1 MQLFSRFTTQ
11 KIRRLHIVFIK
22 PSKYD
27 DDGYVI
33 RHFRGV
39 LPSNTLACLYGLTE
53 AVRRRRMLGEVQIKS
68 TLLDEAINKIPVA
81 KIAKYNRRNDT
92 KVLVC
97 LAGVQ
102 SNQYPRASD
111 LALQFRAAG
120 VTVLLGGFHVSGMLA
135 MFPTIPMDMQHLL
148 AAGVTIVA
156 GEVED
161 HWHEILLDACRDRLQ
176 PLYNFMH
183 DLPDLRQPALPMV
196 NKKYLRQ
203 FAFPNFGTID
213 CSRGC
218 PFNCSFCTIINVQ
231 GRKMRFRDAP
241 QIAATLR
248 RNAQAGINFYFF
260 TDDNFARNK
269 NWEPIF
275 DAIIRLRQEEGIGIT
290 FMMQVDVLSYKIK
303 NFVAKAKAAGCSQVF
318 IGMESTNP
326 KNLQAAGKTQN
337 HAEDFVH
344 LIAAWRH
351 AGVATHVGFIIGFP
365 FDTEASVRDDM
376 HRLMHEIKV
385 DQASFFMLTP
395 LPGSLDH
402 KKMVEAG
409 AALDPDYNTY
419 DSFHESMS
427 HPHLKNGA
435 WTNLYREC
443 WRRFYS
449 FDNMKAIL
457 RRAVPETYWNIFK
470 NFLWYKNAALVEGNH
485 PMVAGFFRLKDR
497 AIRRPGYAIAGRW
510 THLKMRAPEIWRYV
524 KGVVNLLLEM
534 QELWLQTRRR
544 PAFEIKVV
552 QELDHACGHRLKA
565 SWQERLTILEWKR
578 AAAWNRLLASCSRL
592 NVLALGRRQSRREI
606 TRFWQRAYIFLKT
619 GRWYRVSPPR
629 LMLNCLRE
637 AKLAVYFLHSLAT
650 QIKVKEAWR
659 QRRLFATPKTAAH
672 EPVAISL
679 GLPNKVGELKI
690 ALETFFTELGV
701 KIIPAGQSLE
711 SLLGESQG
719 FIQRQSQHI
728 EKAVATYLNGLK
740 GRADFVLLP
749 LAKGLESYHQHFLA
763 GVAQM
768 AQDVA
773 AKLKPLPKIINVPLP
788 RTNTDML
795 RDNLLQLGL
804 LFTDDVT
811 KIQLAYER
819 AVSSVRSRDPLPLW

>member
-1 MQLFSRFTTQ
+1 L
-11 KIRRLHIVFIK
+11 
-22 PSKYD
+22 
-27 DDGYVI
+27 
-33 RHFRGV
+33 
-39 LPSNTLACLYGLTE
+39 
-53 AVRRRRMLGEVQIKS
+53 LGEVQIKT
-68 TLLDEAINKIPVA
+68 TLLDEAIHKIPVT
-81 KIAKYNRRNDT
+81 KIAKLNRRRHT
-92 KVLVC
+92 KALVC

-102 SNQYPRASD
+102 SNQYPRATD
-111 LALQFRAAG
+111 LAMQLRAAG
-120 VTVLLGGFHVSGMLA
+120 VMVLLGGFHVSGMLA
-135 MFPTIPMDMQHLL
+135 MFPTIPGDMQQLL
-148 AAGVTIVA
+148 DAGVTIVA

-176 PLYNFMH
+176 PLYNLMQ

-218 PFNCSFCTIINVQ
+218 PFNCTFCTIINVQ
-231 GRKMRFRDAP
+231 GRKMRSRDAQ
-241 QIAATLR
+241 QIADTLR
-248 RNAQAGINFYFF
+248 RNAHAGINFYFF

-275 DAIIRLRQEEGIGIT
+275 DAIIRLRQDEGIGIN

-337 HAEDFVH
+337 HADDFVH
-344 LIAAWRH
+344 LIAAWHR

-365 FDTEASVRDDM
+365 FDTEESVRDDL

-402 KKMVEAG
+402 KQMVASG
-409 AALDPDYNTY
+409 VALDPDYNTY
-419 DSFHESMS
+419 DSFHESMP
-427 HPHLKNGA
+427 HPQLKNGA

-510 THLKMRAPEIWRYV
+510 AHLKMRAPEIWRYV
-524 KGVVNLLLEM
+524 KGVVNLLFEM

-544 PAFEIKVV
+544 PAFEIRVV
-552 QELDHACGHRLKA
+552 QELDQLKA

-578 AAAWNRLLASCSRL
+578 AAAWNRLLARCNRL
-592 NVLALGRRQSRREI
+592 NVLALRRQSRREI
-606 TRFWQRAYIFLKT
+606 TRSWQRAYIFLKT

-629 LMLNCLRE
+629 LALNFLRE
-637 AKLAVYFLHSLAT
+637 AKLAVYFLHSLLA
-650 QIKVKEAWR
+650 QIKVREAWR
-659 QRRLFATPKTAAH
+659 QRRWRAAPQASVH
-672 EPVAISL
+672 KPVAISL
-679 GLPNKVGELKI
+679 GLPNKVGELKT

-711 SLLGESQG
+711 SLLEEGHG
-719 FIQRQSQHI
+719 FILRQSQQI
-728 EKAVATYLNGLK
+728 EKAVSTYLHGLK
-740 GRADFVLLP
+740 GQADFVLLP
-749 LAKGLESYHQHFLA
+749 LVNDLESYHQRFLA
-763 GVAQM
+763 GVEQM
-768 AQDVA
+768 AHDVS

-788 RTNTDML
+788 RTNMDML
-795 RDNLLQLGL
+795 RENLLQLGL

-819 AVSSVRSRDPLPLW
+819 AANSVRIPDRLPFQWNKIPCDQVEKKFT